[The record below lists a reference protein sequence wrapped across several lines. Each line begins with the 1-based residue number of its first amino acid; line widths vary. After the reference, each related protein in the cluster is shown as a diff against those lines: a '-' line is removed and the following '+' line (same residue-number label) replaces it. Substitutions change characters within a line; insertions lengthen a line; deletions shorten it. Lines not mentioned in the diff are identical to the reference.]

1 MGKSTGFLEFE
12 RQSFPERAPLE
23 RIQDWNEFHLHVSIK
38 DLQQQGALCMDCGIP
53 FAIRARCRMAVAPST
68 ISFRSGTT

>member
-23 RIQDWNEFHLHVSIK
+23 RIQDWNEFHLYVSIK
-38 DLQQQGALCMDCGIP
+38 DLQRQSARCMDCGIP
-53 FAIRARCRMAVAPST
+53 FCHTGTLPEGGCPPT